1 MVSDPF
7 SMKTAQFVKYE
18 DFQVIKDKVREQ
30 SRQRYAMPRLELE
43 TLMQVWANKKFTMA
57 EKIAE
62 KAAAE

>member
-1 MVSDPF
+1 
-7 SMKTAQFVKYE
+7 MKTAQFVKYE
-18 DFQVIKDKVREQ
+18 DFQVIKEKVREQ
-30 SRQRYAMPRLELE
+30 SRQRYAMPRQELE